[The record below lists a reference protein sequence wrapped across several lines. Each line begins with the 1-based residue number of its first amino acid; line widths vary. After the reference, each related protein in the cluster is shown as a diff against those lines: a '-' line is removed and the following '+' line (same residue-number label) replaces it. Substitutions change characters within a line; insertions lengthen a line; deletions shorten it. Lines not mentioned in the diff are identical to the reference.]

1 MPWRHSRRCRI
12 LLPVGTIL
20 ATMTPSEHPSRR
32 SASEAIDWPRYLA
45 EHEGWLRGV
54 ILARTGEP
62 QAVDEV
68 WQEVSLAAI
77 EQRAPVASGEKA
89 AAWLYR
95 VAVIQSIRYRR
106 QRARQRKRLARLAW
120 ESNGHS
126 SAPDDPFE
134 WLLGE
139 ERRQLVR
146 RALAELAGRDAE
158 ILMLK
163 YQERWSYRRI
173 AALLEISESAV
184 DARVFRARERLRRR
198 LAHYFTNDK
207 PD

>member
-1 MPWRHSRRCRI
+1 
-12 LLPVGTIL
+12 
-20 ATMTPSEHPSRR
+20 MTPPEQPTTRNQ
-32 SASEAIDWPRYLA
+32 APTIDWPRYLA

-62 QAVDEV
+62 QAVDEI

-77 EQRAPVASGEKA
+77 EQRAPVVSGEKA
-89 AAWLYR
+89 AGWLYR
-95 VAVIQSIRYRR
+95 VAVVRSIRYRR
-106 QRARQRKRLARLAW
+106 QCARQRKRLARLAL
-120 ESNGHS
+120 ESNGHAS
-126 SAPDDPFE
+126 TPDDPFE

-146 RALAELAGRDAE
+146 QALSELTGRDAE

-173 AALLEISESAV
+173 AALLAISESAV

-198 LAHYFTNDK
+198 LAHYFTNDE
-207 PD
+207 PC

>member
-1 MPWRHSRRCRI
+1 MRPPEQPSICG
-12 LLPVGTIL
+12 GTQ
-20 ATMTPSEHPSRR
+20 P
-32 SASEAIDWPRYLA
+32 IDWARCLA
-45 EHEGWLRGV
+45 EQETWLRGV

-77 EQRAPVASGEKA
+77 EQSAPLTDSDKA
-89 AAWLYR
+89 QGWLYR
-95 VAVIQSIRYRR
+95 VAVIRSIRYRR
-106 QRARQRKRLARLAW
+106 QCARRRKRLAQLAA
-120 ESNGHS
+120 ESNGHA
-126 SAPDDPFE
+126 SAADDPFE

-173 AALLEISESAV
+173 ASLLGISESAV
-184 DARVFRARERLRRR
+184 DARVFRARERLRRQ
-198 LAHYFTNDK
+198 LAHYFSND
-207 PD
+207 DVH

>member
-1 MPWRHSRRCRI
+1 
-12 LLPVGTIL
+12 
-20 ATMTPSEHPSRR
+20 MTPSEQSTRR
-32 SASEAIDWPRYLA
+32 SQTPAIDWARELA

-77 EQRAPVASGEKA
+77 EQHAPVAEGGKA
-89 AAWLYR
+89 AGWLYR
-95 VAVIQSIRYRR
+95 VAVIRSIRYRR

-120 ESNGHS
+120 ESNGHA

-146 RALAELAGRDAE
+146 RALEELSGRDAE
-158 ILMLK
+158 ILVLK

-173 AALLEISESAV
+173 AALLEISEAAV
-184 DARVFRARERLRRR
+184 DGRVFRARERLRRR
-198 LAHYFTNDK
+198 LVHYFSNDK
-207 PD
+207 LD